1 MHTQWDRGMWHTCGW
16 AVDHSTSITNDYV
29 HCHKTALVSLTPLA
43 YLQQGLPLTVPA
55 LMELSASYEVAS
67 KTAVFSA
74 STGNQMWLL
83 SLIKDPVKAT
93 FGVDLPVENVG
104 GPTATTAVS
113 MSVGQTGLQQLSVG
127 LGGSYTAA
135 SISRT
140 LGITWPVED
149 DMFVMRAPSVV
160 YTVLPTNLAVTME
173 VDVPALGVQKM
184 ASSLVVQSAG
194 MVQLQVG

>member
-1 MHTQWDRGMWHTCGW
+1 
-16 AVDHSTSITNDYV
+16 
-29 HCHKTALVSLTPLA
+29 
-43 YLQQGLPLTVPA
+43 
-55 LMELSASYEVAS
+55 
-67 KTAVFSA
+67 
-74 STGNQMWLL
+74 MWLL

-104 GPTATTAVS
+104 GSTATTAVS

-135 SISRT
+135 SITRT

-160 YTVLPTNLAVTME
+160 YTVLPTSLAVTME
-173 VDVPALGVQKM
+173 VDVPLLDVQAM
-184 ASSLVVQSAG
+184 ASSLVVQPAG
-194 MVQLQVG
+194 VVQLQVGPDMHSLATGQLNWFGWGWIAGGEQGHKHEGWHLFHLYFGWRQD